1 MVGLYAELKLAPE
14 DQIRLVNILP
24 RNESSALACEL
35 RIVDLRERPEYV
47 ALSYTWGS
55 PTPLPDEGAEA
66 LLSKPSVILLC
77 RAKCGF
83 ADQPYPLWHQV
94 LITENLYAFLL
105 RARDNDSFAQNSY
118 WIDAICIDQ
127 ENSAERCH
135 QVQMMG
141 RIYRSAGIVHAWL
154 GEEDDD
160 TRIAFELIRALL
172 GFCSRITERRVRI
185 KALMDITPKSLGSA
199 SLTARLGPCA
209 DVTAWMAMAN
219 LFQRRYF
226 TRAWIIQEIILGRKI
241 KALCGSHIVSWE
253 AITTVSEFVSV
264 TPWKR
269 WISNVT
275 SSPHGGHDVPNL
287 LDVNKFSNS
296 LLYSLIRF
304 RRFASTD
311 PRDKVYSL
319 LSITGESTLTKNRLV
334 PVYGERSVAE
344 TYTLAAIQIL
354 EDSDDLLLLCCAEG
368 DSFRTIPS
376 LPTWVPD
383 WSCARALGLAITG
396 YKRFAA
402 AGTLARDL
410 YINEED
416 RCLIIKGFRLDDIVS
431 SSETKEAMLGGS
443 QFSGLLRILNAMTP
457 IYHTRQSRSEV
468 LWRTL
473 VTDTAGVPPRC
484 PAPNS
489 YRSAYVSWITSKLSA
504 SVKDSVQNIKDPAF
518 VNTMADL
525 VPTEISDSS
534 PYSNASSIPYDSAS
548 SETQSSSVDYDEF
561 ETIFS
566 HALHLRLFLTGR
578 GYLGVGSISLLEQ
591 DSIWVVPG
599 CRVPLI
605 LREINSH
612 TFQVVGGAY
621 VHGFMQGEALES
633 GPIFRNVTLV

>member
-1 MVGLYAELKLAPE
+1 MVGLYAELKLAPKDE
-14 DQIRLVNILP
+14 IRLVNILP
-24 RNESSALACEL
+24 RNESSTLACEL
-35 RIVDLRERPEYV
+35 QIVDLREKPEYV

-55 PTPLPDEGAEA
+55 PTALPDEGAEA
-66 LLSKPSVILLC
+66 WLNKRSFTLLC
-77 RAKCGF
+77 RAKPGS
-83 ADQPYPLWHQV
+83 ANQSYPLWHEI

-105 RARDNDSFAQNSY
+105 RARDNESFALNSY

-127 ENSAERCH
+127 ENSAERCR

-154 GEEDDD
+154 GEEDND

-172 GFCSRITERRVRI
+172 GFCSEISERRVRI
-185 KALMDITPKSLGSA
+185 EGLMDITPKSLGSA
-199 SLTARLGPCA
+199 DLTARLGPCA

-226 TRAWIIQEIILGRKI
+226 TRAWIIQELTLGRKI
-241 KALCGSHIVSWE
+241 KALCGSQMVDWE
-253 AITTVSEFVSV
+253 AMTTVSEFLSV

-275 SSPHGGHDVPNL
+275 SSHQGGHIVPNI
-287 LDVNKFSNS
+287 LDVNKLSNS

-319 LSITGESTLTKNRLV
+319 LSITGDSTLTKSRLI
-334 PVYGERSVAE
+334 PVYGSRSVAE

-354 EDSDDLLLLCCAEG
+354 EDSDDLLLLCYAEG
-368 DSFRTIPS
+368 DNFRTIPS

-383 WSCARALGLAITG
+383 WSCARALGLGITG
-396 YKRFAA
+396 YRRFAA
-402 AGTLARDL
+402 AGTLPRALD
-410 YINEED
+410 INEVD
-416 RCLIIKGFRLDDIVS
+416 LRLTIKGFRLDDIVS
-431 SSETKEAMLGGS
+431 SSETKESILGGS
-443 QFSGLLRILNAMTP
+443 PFPGLLRIFSMMTP
-457 IYHTRQSRSEV
+457 IYHTGQSRSEV

-484 PAPNS
+484 PAPNN
-489 YRSAYVSWITSKLSA
+489 YRSAYISWITSKLSRH
-504 SVKDSVQNIKDPAF
+504 VKETVQNTKEPAL
-518 VNTMADL
+518 VSTMADFL
-525 VPTEISDSS
+525 PTEISDSS
-534 PYSNASSIPYDSAS
+534 YSNASSIQYVSAS
-548 SETQSSSVDYDEF
+548 SDTPNGSVDYDEF
-561 ETIFS
+561 ETMFS
-566 HALHLRLFLTGR
+566 HVLHLRYFLTGR
-578 GYLGVGSISLLEQ
+578 GYLGVGSMSLLQQ

-605 LREINSH
+605 LREIDSN

-621 VHGFMQGEALES
+621 VHGFMQGEALQANAV
-633 GPIFRNVTLV
+633 FRNLILV